1 LVESLRELL
10 RLQQTHTQMEE
21 TEKQIADIPTQRAQ
35 ALDRRERARVA
46 LETARELL
54 HEQQREE
61 RRLETG
67 LSDKEAL
74 CKKLESQSYEI
85 TSNHAY
91 RAMLHEIEEA
101 RAYISEHETAV
112 LERMDAIEEAE
123 RALAA
128 REAEA
133 SETELQAARR
143 QSDLDTE
150 ERALNEKLARLAEI
164 AEARAKSIE
173 PALLKRYES
182 LKLRRTPVV
191 AVMGRQGSSCP
202 KCRIELQLQVVLNLR
217 NGEDMTTCP
226 SCDRIV
232 VSHHVLNAVT
242 ASRST

>member
-10 RLQQTHTQMEE
+10 RLQQTHTRMEE
-21 TEKQIADIPTQRAQ
+21 TEKQIADIPAQRAQ
-35 ALDRRERARVA
+35 ALDRRERARAA
-46 LETARELL
+46 LESARELL
-54 HEQQREE
+54 QEQQREE
-61 RRLETG
+61 RRLETE

-74 CKKLESQSYEI
+74 RKKLESQSYEI

-101 RAYISEHETAV
+101 QAYISEHETAV

-143 QSDLDTE
+143 QTDLDTE
-150 ERALNEKLARLAEI
+150 EHTLNETLAGLAEV
-164 AEARAKSIE
+164 AEAQDKRIE
-173 PALLKRYES
+173 PALLKRYQS

-191 AVMGRQGSSCP
+191 VVMGRRASSCP

-232 VSHHVLNAVT
+232 VSHHVMNAVAAT
-242 ASRST
+242 KST